1 MAAIREDPE
10 VSPGEIQAKIAIM
23 AIIQEM
29 NMSEQDT
36 SIKKL
41 VEDFLA
47 APKPGTSLEI
57 PNVGRLEHLP
67 GRRLSYLKYRT
78 GELRVWEIPDPH
90 ELSIVGIIQEHLS
103 KLYMR

>member
-10 VSPGEIQAKIAIM
+10 ISPGEIQTEIAIM
-23 AIIQEM
+23 AIVQEM
-29 NMSEQDT
+29 NMSDRDV

-78 GELRVWEIPDPH
+78 GELRVWEIPDPG
-90 ELSIVGIIQEHLS
+90 ELSIVGIIQAYLTR
-103 KLYMR
+103 LLN